1 MESSLVPNVFPQKLW
16 HLVNDNGIDAIIWNE
31 KGDGII
37 IKKNLI
43 EKDFLHLNG
52 FKATCFASFV
62 RQLNLYGFRKSQRF
76 NRDNPNIHHYSQPNF
91 KRNQPELIRHLTRCI
106 KKSTKNV
113 KEKPQ
118 KDRRERWMEHRNFDD
133 TDDADL
139 HNGEVLSVDFLD
151 IQ

>member
-16 HLVNDNGIDAIIWNE
+16 HLVNDSGINAIIWNE

-37 IKKNLI
+37 INKNLI
-43 EKDFLHLNG
+43 AKDFLHLNG

-76 NRDNPNIHHYSQPNF
+76 DRDKPNIHHYSHPNF
-91 KRNQPELIRHLTRCI
+91 KYNQPELICHVKRCI
-106 KKSTKNV
+106 KKSTKTV
-113 KEKPQ
+113 KKKPKQ
-118 KDRRERWMEHRNFDD
+118 DRSERWREHRNLDE
-133 TDDADL
+133 TDDAHL
-139 HNGEVLSVDFLD
+139 HNGEALSVDFLE